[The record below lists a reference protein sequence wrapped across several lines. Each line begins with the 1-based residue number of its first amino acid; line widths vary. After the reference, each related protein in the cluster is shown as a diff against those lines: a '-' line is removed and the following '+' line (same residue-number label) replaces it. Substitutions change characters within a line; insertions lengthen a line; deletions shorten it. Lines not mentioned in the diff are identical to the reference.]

1 MGWLANGK
9 EKNPPPDVSF
19 IASSVAIK
27 GHIEALSDL
36 RLEGKFEGTIHA
48 QRRLII
54 GEKAEVKGTFYAQEL
69 IIAGNLTGKVFVQE
83 ILILRESAQV
93 EGEIRAK
100 KIEVSAGA
108 QIRAH
113 CHTGDTLEIPPP
125 SKSQA
130 LHAQANKTS

>member
-1 MGWLANGK
+1 MSWLSNGK
-9 EKNPPPDVSF
+9 EKHLPPDVSF
-19 IASSVAIK
+19 LAPSVTIE

-36 RLEGKFEGTIHA
+36 RIEGKFEGTIHS

-69 IIAGNLTGKVFVQE
+69 IVAGHLVGKIFVQE
-83 ILILRESAQV
+83 LLVLRESAHV
-93 EGEIRAK
+93 EGEIFAK

-113 CHTGDTLEIPPP
+113 CHTGETPELPPLP
-125 SKSQA
+125 KSHVS
-130 LHAQANKTS
+130 HAKANKTP